1 MICQSYILR
10 DNIYLNNLKVLNIF
24 VMVISVFILFIG
36 YDLLHNYAM
45 DIRFL
50 SILSPDLWPIY
61 ILPLV
66 FLCVG
71 SATLFTSSACF
82 ICSIFHSK
90 CSVMCYAIL
99 MVVLVL
105 GKFVCLFL
113 TFKAQGL
120 IEYKLIDISETEN
133 NFNLESL
140 YYKDKTFQSHWDN
153 LQNRFRCCGAKTYE
167 DFYINNTYEFF
178 PSSCNINVDFK
189 SKNETAVN
197 KVKSKSLISLLIRAI
212 LLLNAIV

>member
-1 MICQSYILR
+1 MICQSYIHR

-24 VMVISVFILFIG
+24 VLVISVFMLFVG

-50 SILSPDLWPIY
+50 STLKSDLWPIY

-66 FLCVG
+66 FLSIG
-71 SATLFTSSACF
+71 GATFFTASACS

-90 CSVMCYAIL
+90 CSVMCYAIF

-120 IEYKLIDISETEN
+120 IEYNIIDISETEI
-133 NFNLESL
+133 NFNLAKL
-140 YYKDKTFQSHWDN
+140 YYEDKAFQSHWDN
-153 LQNRFRCCGAKTYE
+153 LQNRFRCCGATTYQ

-178 PSSCNINVDFK
+178 PSSCNINVDFE
-189 SKNETAVN
+189 SKNDTTVN
-197 KVKSKSLISLLIRAI
+197 KVKCKLLVRM
-212 LLLNAIV
+212 